1 MWINAQ
7 QASSQERETSVVTQ
21 SSLDCTGEWRC
32 SICVVGSI
40 SEKKPKM
47 LGGGGRRPGAGAWE
61 HMCIH
66 VRQECFLWRK
76 KKVSF
81 FFFFFWDWNTSLKVF
96 LSNFLIQLELCLGS
110 ENRRAHVYRNQD
122 CGVGCDEIRLYKEA
136 RRGVLYLV
144 CYHSRRVWTDI
155 PNAQLTVEKPNEQT
169 TFSRNRTEQK
179 TVSTCSN
186 SNHASLHINITLA
199 EQLP

>member
-1 MWINAQ
+1 MCGWFNFRKEAKD
-7 QASSQERETSVVTQ
+7 V
-21 SSLDCTGEWRC
+21 
-32 SICVVGSI
+32 
-40 SEKKPKM
+40 
-47 LGGGGRRPGAGAWE
+47 GGRGETTRGRCLRA
-61 HMCIH
+61 H
-66 VRQECFLWRK
+66 VYTCEARMFPMK
-76 KKVSF
+76 KEKSF
-81 FFFFFWDWNTSLKVF
+81 FLLFFFWDWNTSLKVF